1 MTLSRFAKKKNTVP
15 RLACHQSDDEKT
27 RQSHSP
33 HFVIFGIGPTSRKPH
48 PTAVSLTAEDL
59 AATLEEIAL
68 LLELKGEN
76 PFKTRA
82 YRNGANI
89 IRDFEGDFLQRAK
102 DDELKGIKGIG
113 DALQQKLHE
122 LASTGA
128 LQYHLDLKHEFPE
141 TLFELFELQGLGPKK
156 IKVLYDELE
165 VSTLGALK
173 RACEDGSVANLKG
186 FGAKTAEKILTAIE
200 TRERFSGRYLLS
212 VAAHAAEP
220 LRDYLLL
227 HPAVHQL
234 EVAGSYRR
242 GKETVHD
249 VDFLVATDA
258 PGDLTKYFA
267 AYEDNIETIAQG
279 DTKASIRLGNGLQC
293 DLRAVS
299 SQQFPFALQYF
310 TGSKEHNVAIRS
322 LALKKGW
329 SLNEYDLSPVKDNAE
344 NLPEIRTEAEL
355 YDALD
360 LAYIEPALRE
370 NRGEIAA
377 AAENE
382 LPKLVQQDQL
392 KGTFHC
398 HTTESDGRNTL
409 REMAEAAI
417 ELGLEYLGITDHSKS
432 SPQARGLDEERLL
445 AQVEDIKAMNK
456 ELDGAIHLFA
466 GSEVDILRDGSLDFE
481 DEILAQLDFA
491 VASVHNSFSLSEEEM
506 TARVI
511 RAIENPHITM
521 LGHSTGRLLLRRDPY
536 PINLDKVID
545 AAAATG
551 TIIEFNCSAKRMDM
565 DWKYWRRAR
574 DKGVLCSLNTDAHS
588 TDQLQAL
595 HFGIK
600 VAQKGWL
607 RKEDLLNTRKLAEV
621 KNYLTGS

>member
-1 MTLSRFAKKKNTVP
+1 MQTHFFTFESGRHRSTSHLS
-15 RLACHQSDDEKT
+15 S
-27 RQSHSP
+27 
-33 HFVIFGIGPTSRKPH
+33 
-48 PTAVSLTAEDL
+48 VSLTAEDL

-82 YRNGANI
+82 YRNGADI
-89 IRDFEGDFLQRAK
+89 IRDFEDDFLQLAK
-102 DDELKGIKGIG
+102 DGELKGIKGIG
-113 DALQQKLHE
+113 EALQQKLHE
-122 LASTGA
+122 LAATGQ

-141 TLFELFELQGLGPKK
+141 SLFELFELQGLGPKK

-165 VSTLGALK
+165 ISTLGALK
-173 RACEDGSVANLKG
+173 RACEDGSVASLKG
-186 FGAKTAEKILTAIE
+186 FGAKTSEKILAAID

-220 LRDYLLL
+220 LRDYLLQ

-258 PGDLTKYFA
+258 PSELTAYFTS
-267 AYEDNIETIAQG
+267 YEDSIETLVQG
-279 DTKASIRLGNGLQC
+279 DTKAAIRLSNGLQC

-299 SQQFPFALQYF
+299 SEQFPFALQYF
-310 TGSKEHNVAIRS
+310 TGSKEHNVALRS

-329 SLNEYDLSPVKDNAE
+329 SLNEYDFSPVKEDAE
-344 NLPEIRTEAEL
+344 ELPEVKTEAEL
-355 YDALD
+355 YDALN
-360 LAYIEPALRE
+360 LAYIHPALRE
-370 NRGEIAA
+370 NRGEIEA

-382 LPKLVQQDQL
+382 LPRLVTQEEL

-409 REMAEAAI
+409 REMADAAI
-417 ELGLEYLGITDHSKS
+417 ELGLDYLGISDHSKS
-432 SPQARGLDEERLL
+432 SPQARGLNEERLL
-445 AQVEDIKAMNK
+445 KQIQDISAMN
-456 ELDGAIHLFA
+456 ETLAGAIHLFA
-466 GSEVDILRDGSLDFE
+466 GSEVDILRDGSLDF
-481 DEILAQLDFA
+481 DNEILSQLDFV

-506 TARVI
+506 TTRVI
-511 RAIENPHITM
+511 KAIENPHVTM
-521 LGHSTGRLLLRRDPY
+521 LGHVTGRLLLRREAY

-545 AAAATG
+545 AAAETN
-551 TIIEFNCSAKRMDM
+551 TIIELNCSSKRMDM
-565 DWKYWRRAR
+565 DWKYWKRAR

-588 TDQLQAL
+588 IDQLQAL
-595 HFGIK
+595 HFGVK

-607 RKEDLLNTRKLAEV
+607 RKDDLINVRPLAEV
-621 KNYLTGS
+621 TKLLTVST

>member
-1 MTLSRFAKKKNTVP
+1 MQTHFFTFESGRHRSTSHLS
-15 RLACHQSDDEKT
+15 S
-27 RQSHSP
+27 
-33 HFVIFGIGPTSRKPH
+33 
-48 PTAVSLTAEDL
+48 VSLTAEDL

-82 YRNGANI
+82 YRNGADI
-89 IRDFEGDFLQRAK
+89 IRDFEDDFLQLAK
-102 DDELKGIKGIG
+102 DGKLKGIKGIG
-113 DALQQKLHE
+113 EALQQKLHE
-122 LASTGA
+122 LAATGQ

-141 TLFELFELQGLGPKK
+141 SLFELFELQGLGPKK

-165 VSTLGALK
+165 ISTLGALK
-173 RACEDGSVANLKG
+173 RACEDGSVTSLKG
-186 FGAKTAEKILTAIE
+186 FGAKTSEKILAAIE

-220 LRDYLLL
+220 LRDYLLQ

-258 PGDLTKYFA
+258 PSELTAYFTS
-267 AYEDNIETIAQG
+267 YEDSIETLVQG
-279 DTKASIRLGNGLQC
+279 DTKAAIRLSNGLQC

-299 SQQFPFALQYF
+299 SGQFPFALQYF
-310 TGSKEHNVAIRS
+310 TGSKEHNVALRS

-329 SLNEYDLSPVKDNAE
+329 SLNEYDFSPVKEDAE
-344 NLPEIRTEAEL
+344 ELPEVKTEAEL
-355 YDALD
+355 YDALN
-360 LAYIEPALRE
+360 LAYIHPALRE
-370 NRGEIAA
+370 NRGEIEA

-382 LPKLVQQDQL
+382 LPRLVSQEEL

-409 REMAEAAI
+409 REMADAAI
-417 ELGLEYLGITDHSKS
+417 ELGLDYLGISDHSKS
-432 SPQARGLDEERLL
+432 SPQARGLNEERLL
-445 AQVEDIKAMNK
+445 KQIQDISAMN
-456 ELDGAIHLFA
+456 ETLAGAIHLFA
-466 GSEVDILRDGSLDFE
+466 GSEVDILRDGSLDFD
-481 DEILAQLDFA
+481 DEILSQLDFV

-506 TARVI
+506 TTRVI
-511 RAIENPHITM
+511 KAIENPHVTM
-521 LGHSTGRLLLRRDPY
+521 LGHVTGRLLLRREAY

-545 AAAATG
+545 AAAETN
-551 TIIEFNCSAKRMDM
+551 TIIELNCSSKRMDM
-565 DWKYWRRAR
+565 DWKYWKRAR

-588 TDQLQAL
+588 IDQLQAL
-595 HFGIK
+595 HFGVK

-607 RKEDLLNTRKLAEV
+607 RKDDLINVRPLAEV
-621 KNYLTGS
+621 TKLLTAST

>member
-1 MTLSRFAKKKNTVP
+1 M
-15 RLACHQSDDEKT
+15 
-27 RQSHSP
+27 
-33 HFVIFGIGPTSRKPH
+33 
-48 PTAVSLTAEDL
+48 SLTAEDL

-82 YRNGANI
+82 YRNGADI

-102 DDELKGIKGIG
+102 DDDLKGIKGIG

-122 LASTGA
+122 LAATGS

-156 IKVLYDELE
+156 IKVLYDELGI
-165 VSTLGALK
+165 STLGGLK
-173 RACEDGSVANLKG
+173 RACADGSVAGLKG
-186 FGAKTAEKILTAIE
+186 FGAKTAEKILAAID
-200 TRERFSGRYLLS
+200 TREKFSGRYLLS

-220 LRDYLLL
+220 LRDYLLQ

-249 VDFLVATDA
+249 VDFLVATDS
-258 PGDLTKYFA
+258 PEELTAYFV
-267 AYEDNIETIAQG
+267 AYEESIETLAQG
-279 DTKASIRLGNGLQC
+279 ETKAAIRLQNGLQC

-299 SQQFPFALQYF
+299 SAQFPFALQYF

-322 LALKKGW
+322 RALKRGW
-329 SLNEYDLSPVKDNAE
+329 SLNEYDLTPVKEKAE
-344 NLPEIRTEAEL
+344 ELPEIRTEAEL

-360 LAYIEPALRE
+360 LVYIPPALRE
-370 NRGEIAA
+370 NRGEIEA
-377 AAENE
+377 AAEGE
-382 LPKLVQQDQL
+382 LPKLVEQENL
-392 KGTFHC
+392 RGTFHC

-409 REMAEAAI
+409 REMADAAAD
-417 ELGLEYLGITDHSKS
+417 LGLDYLGITDHSKS

-445 AQVEDIKAMNK
+445 KQIEEIRATNK
-456 ELDGAIHLFA
+456 ELNGSIHLFA
-466 GSEVDILRDGSLDFE
+466 GSEVDILRDGSLDFD

-511 RAIENPHITM
+511 KAIENPYITM
-521 LGHSTGRLLLRRDPY
+521 LGHATGRLLLRRESY

-545 AAAATG
+545 AAAETG
-551 TIIEFNCSAKRMDM
+551 TVIELNCSAKRMDM
-565 DWKYWRRAR
+565 DWKYWKRAR

-588 TDQLQAL
+588 VDQLQSL

-607 RKEDLLNTRKLAEV
+607 RREDLLNTRTLAEV
-621 KNYLTGS
+621 KEYLAK

>member
-1 MTLSRFAKKKNTVP
+1 M
-15 RLACHQSDDEKT
+15 
-27 RQSHSP
+27 
-33 HFVIFGIGPTSRKPH
+33 
-48 PTAVSLTAEDL
+48 SLTAEDL

-82 YRNGANI
+82 YRNGADI
-89 IRDFEGDFLQRAK
+89 IRDFEGDFLQLAK

-122 LASTGA
+122 LASQGV

-141 TLFELFELQGLGPKK
+141 TLFELFDLQGLGPKK
-156 IKVLYDELE
+156 IKALYDQLDI
-165 VSTLGALK
+165 STLGGLK
-173 RACEDGSVANLKG
+173 RACEDGSVAELKG
-186 FGAKTAEKILTAIE
+186 FGAKTAEKILASID
-200 TRERFSGRYLLS
+200 TRERFSGRFLLS
-212 VAAHAAEP
+212 VAAHEAEP
-220 LRDYLLL
+220 LRDYLLQ
-227 HPAVHQL
+227 HPATHQL

-249 VDFLVATDA
+249 IDFLIATNA
-258 PGDLTKYFA
+258 PEELTSYFT
-267 AYEDNIETIAQG
+267 AYEGSIETMASG
-279 DTKASIRLGNGLQC
+279 DTKAAIRLANGLQC

-299 SQQFPFALQYF
+299 IAQFPFALQYF

-322 LALKKGW
+322 RALKKGW
-329 SLNEYDLSPVKDNAE
+329 SLNEYDLTPVKDDAE
-344 NLPEIRTEAEL
+344 ELPNIETEAQL

-360 LAYIEPALRE
+360 LAYIHPALRE
-370 NRGEIAA
+370 NRGEIEAA
-377 AAENE
+377 ADNE
-382 LPKLVQQDQL
+382 LPALVNQEQL
-392 KGTFHC
+392 RGTFHC

-409 REMAEAAI
+409 REMADAAI
-417 ELGLEYLGITDHSKS
+417 DLGLEYLGITDHSKS
-432 SPQARGLDEERLL
+432 SPQARGLDETRLL
-445 AQVEDIKAMNK
+445 KQVADIAAMNT

-466 GSEVDILRDGSLDFE
+466 GSEVDILRDGSLDFD
-481 DEILAQLDFA
+481 DEVLAQLDFV
-491 VASVHNSFSLSEEEM
+491 VASVHNSFSLSEDEM

-511 RAIENPHITM
+511 KAIENPHVTM

-545 AAAATG
+545 AAAETG
-551 TIIEFNCSAKRMDM
+551 TIIELNCSAKRMDM
-565 DWKYWRRAR
+565 DWKYWKRAR

-588 TDQLQAL
+588 TDGLQAL

-607 RKEDLLNTRKLAEV
+607 RKEDLLNTRPLAEIH
-621 KNYLTGS
+621 KYLKK